1 MSDLASDPYASIVE
15 LSKAVQKKSVL
26 PSEIVEAQLT
36 RIEAIDP
43 KLGSYQ
49 TVYRDAALSAAR
61 EADTAIANNQRI
73 GPFHGI
79 PFALKD
85 IFELE
90 GQITTCGSR
99 EMLQRISL
107 TTGTVVR
114 RLLEAGG
121 IVIGKTKTVE
131 CALGGWGTNEQMG
144 TPWNPWDLK
153 EARVP
158 GGSSSG
164 SGVAV
169 ASGLASCATGS
180 DTGGSVRLPAA
191 FCGLTG
197 LKVSKACLPT
207 DGIMP
212 LSQTLDTPGPM
223 TRNMADLALMFS
235 IMQGTNT
242 NNLEKDMMNG
252 HGLFSIRENI
262 FKGLKLGII
271 GQEERSLCT
280 DSILES
286 YDTTLDLLVELGAEL
301 KIFKPP
307 IPYDDLA
314 QLNGAITM
322 YEGYQNHRNFYDDP
336 RKKMDRNVKKRM
348 MGGCDLTSEGHTERL
363 QNRQDNQLIFKAE
376 MAEFHALLTPTVL
389 EPAPRLIDIDE
400 DFTPGYF
407 TRPFNYIDMTALA
420 LPTTY
425 SKNGLPTS
433 MQIVA
438 PAGQE
443 NFVIQLGTTLEK
455 ALALSSQP
463 NFSPLYF
470 K

>member
-1 MSDLASDPYASIVE
+1 MSDLASDPYASIVK
-15 LSKAVQKKSVL
+15 LSKAFRNRSVL
-26 PSEIVEAQLT
+26 PSQIMEAQLK
-36 RIEAIDP
+36 RIEVIDQ

-49 TVYRDAALSAAR
+49 TVYKDAALALAK
-61 EADTAIANNQRI
+61 EADEAIANDQPL

-99 EMLQRISL
+99 EMLQRISP

-131 CALGGWGTNEQMG
+131 CALGGWGTNEKMG

-197 LKVSKACLPT
+197 LKVGKACLPT

-223 TRNMADLALMFS
+223 TRNMADLAFMFS
-235 IMQGTNT
+235 IMQGLNSDA
-242 NNLEKDMMNG
+242 LENDMMTG
-252 HGLFSIRENI
+252 HGLFDIQMNI

-271 GQEERSLCT
+271 NEEERSLCT
-280 DSILES
+280 EDILES
-286 YDTTLDLLVELGAEL
+286 YDAALHLLVELGAEL
-301 KIFKPP
+301 KVFKSP
-307 IPYDDLA
+307 ISYDDLA
-314 QLNGAITM
+314 QLNGAISM
-322 YEGYQNHRNFYDDP
+322 YEGYRNHRDFYDDP
-336 RKKMDRNVKKRM
+336 SKKMDQNVKKRM
-348 MGGCDLTSEGHTERL
+348 LVGRDLTPESHAERL
-363 QNRQDNQLIFKAE
+363 QNRQDDQLVFKAA

-389 EPAPRLIDIDE
+389 EPAPRLVDIDE

-407 TRPFNYIDMTALA
+407 TRPFNYIDMSALA
-420 LPTTY
+420 LPIAY
-425 SKNGLPTS
+425 SEKGLPTS
-433 MQIVA
+433 MQIVV
-438 PAGQE
+438 PSGKE
-443 NFVIQLGTTLEK
+443 NFVIQMGTALEK
-455 ALALSSQP
+455 ALSLSKQP
-463 NFSPLYF
+463 DFSPL
-470 K
+470 

>member
-1 MSDLASDPYASIVE
+1 M
-15 LSKAVQKKSVL
+15 
-26 PSEIVEAQLT
+26 EAQLK
-36 RIEAIDP
+36 RIEVIDQ

-49 TVYRDAALSAAR
+49 TVYKDAALASAK
-61 EADTAIANNQRI
+61 EADAAIASNHRI

-90 GQITTCGSR
+90 SQITTCGSR
-99 EMLQRISL
+99 EMLQRVSP

-144 TPWNPWDLK
+144 TPWNPWDLN

-223 TRNMADLALMFS
+223 TRNMADLAFMFL
-235 IMQGTNT
+235 IMQGINPDD
-242 NNLEKDMMNG
+242 LEKDMMTGN
-252 HGLFSIRENI
+252 GLFGVQMNI
-262 FKGLKLGII
+262 FRGLKLGVINK
-271 GQEERSLCT
+271 EERALCT
-280 DSILES
+280 EDILES
-286 YDTTLDLLVELGAEL
+286 YDAALHLLVELGAEL
-301 KIFKPP
+301 KVFKSP

-314 QLNGAITM
+314 QLNGAISM
-322 YEGYQNHRNFYDDP
+322 YEGYRNHRDFYDDP
-336 RKKMDRNVKKRM
+336 SKKMDQNVKKRM
-348 MGGCDLTSEGHTERL
+348 LVGRDFTPDSHAERL
-363 QNRQDNQLIFKAE
+363 QQRQDNQLVFKAA
-376 MAEFHALLTPTVL
+376 MAEFHALLTPTIL
-389 EPAPRLIDIDE
+389 EPAPRLVDIDE

-407 TRPFNYIDMTALA
+407 TRPFNYIDVSALA
-420 LPTTY
+420 IPTAY
-425 SKNGLPTS
+425 SKKGLPTS
-433 MQIVA
+433 LQIVVS
-438 PAGQE
+438 AGRE
-443 NFVIQLGTTLEK
+443 DFAIQMGTTLEK
-455 ALALSSQP
+455 ALGLTKQP
-463 NFSPLYF
+463 DFSPL
-470 K
+470 

>member
-1 MSDLASDPYASIVE
+1 MSDLASDPYASIMK
-15 LSKAVQKKSVL
+15 LSKAFRNKSVS
-26 PSEIVEAQLT
+26 PSEVMEAQLV

-49 TVYRDAALSAAR
+49 SVYGDAALAAAK
-61 EADTAIANNQRI
+61 EADTAIANDQRL

-90 GQITTCGSR
+90 GQVTTCGSR
-99 EMLQRISL
+99 EMLQRISP

-114 RLLEAGG
+114 RLLGAGG

-235 IMQGTNT
+235 IMQGMNAD
-242 NNLEKDMMNG
+242 NLEKDIMNG
-252 HGLFSIRENI
+252 RGLFRIQENI
-262 FKGLKLGII
+262 FKELKLGILS
-271 GQEERSLCT
+271 QEERSRCT
-280 DSILES
+280 DNVLES
-286 YDTTLDLLVELGAEL
+286 YDATLELLVELGAEL
-301 KIFKPP
+301 EIFKPP

-314 QLNGAITM
+314 QLNGAISM
-322 YEGYQNHRNFYDDP
+322 YEGYQNHRKFYDDP
-336 RKKMDRNVKKRM
+336 SKKMDQNVKKRM
-348 MGGCDLTSEGHTERL
+348 LAGRDLNSVSHAERL
-363 QNRQDNQLIFKAE
+363 QNRQDNQLVFKAA

-389 EPAPRLIDIDE
+389 EPAPRLVDIDE

-407 TRPFNYIDMTALA
+407 TRPFNYIDMSALA

-425 SKNGLPTS
+425 SEKGLPTS
-433 MQIVA
+433 IQIVV

-443 NFVIQLGTTLEK
+443 NFVIQMGTALEK
-455 ALALSSQP
+455 ALSLSNQP
-463 NFSPLYF
+463 DFSSLYF
-470 K
+470 

>member
-1 MSDLASDPYASIVE
+1 MSDLAKDPYASIVD
-15 LSKAVQKKSVL
+15 LSKAFRNRSVL
-26 PSEIVEAQLT
+26 PSQIIEAQLK
-36 RIEAIDP
+36 RIEEVDQ

-49 TVYRDAALSAAR
+49 AVYKDTALVSAKEADAAIAR
-61 EADTAIANNQRI
+61 DERK

-90 GQITTCGSR
+90 GCITACGSR
-99 EMLQRISL
+99 EMLQRISS

-114 RLLEAGG
+114 RLFEAGG

-197 LKVSKACLPT
+197 LKVSKDCLPT

-223 TRNMADLALMFS
+223 TRNMADLAFMFS
-235 IMQGTNT
+235 VMQGLSAD
-242 NNLEKDMMNG
+242 NLENDMMNG
-252 HGLFSIRENI
+252 NGLFDIQMNI
-262 FKGLKLGII
+262 FKGLNLGII
-271 GQEERSLCT
+271 NEKERSLCT
-280 DSILES
+280 EDILKS
-286 YDTTLDLLVELGAEL
+286 YDATLDLLVELGAEL
-301 KIFKPP
+301 KVFKTP
-307 IPYDDLA
+307 IPYDDMTK
-314 QLNGAITM
+314 LNGAITM
-322 YEGYQNHRNFYDDP
+322 YEGYHNHRSFYDDP
-336 RKKMDRNVKKRM
+336 RKEMDQNVRKRM
-348 MGGCDLTSEGHTERL
+348 LAGRDLSIESHSKRL
-363 QNRQDNQLIFKAE
+363 KNRQKDQLVFKDA
-376 MAEFHALLTPTVL
+376 MAEFDALVTPTVL
-389 EPAPRLIDIDE
+389 EPAPRLYDIDE

-407 TRPFNYIDMTALA
+407 TRPFNYIDMSALV
-420 LPTTY
+420 LPTAY
-425 SKNGLPTS
+425 SAKGLPTS
-433 MQIVA
+433 LQIAV
-438 PAGQE
+438 PAGRE
-443 NFVIQLGTTLEK
+443 NFVIQMGTALEK
-455 ALALSSQP
+455 ALGLNIQQDFNP
-463 NFSPLYF
+463 I
-470 K
+470 

>member
-15 LSKAVQKKSVL
+15 LSKAFRNRSVL
-26 PSEIVEAQLT
+26 PSQIMEAQLK
-36 RIEAIDP
+36 RIEVIDQ

-49 TVYRDAALSAAR
+49 TVYKDAALASAK
-61 EADTAIANNQRI
+61 EADEAIANDQRL

-99 EMLQRISL
+99 EMLQRISP

-169 ASGLASCATGS
+169 AGGLASCATGS

-197 LKVSKACLPT
+197 LKVGKACLPT

-223 TRNMADLALMFS
+223 TRNMADLAFMFS
-235 IMQGTNT
+235 IMQGFNSNT
-242 NNLEKDMMNG
+242 LENDMMTG
-252 HGLFSIRENI
+252 HGLFDIQMNI

-271 GQEERSLCT
+271 NEEERSLCT
-280 DSILES
+280 EDILES
-286 YDTTLDLLVELGAEL
+286 YDAALHLLVELGAEL
-301 KIFKPP
+301 KVFKPP
-307 IPYDDLA
+307 ITYDDLA
-314 QLNGAITM
+314 QLNGAISM
-322 YEGYQNHRNFYDDP
+322 YEGYRNHRDFYDDP
-336 RKKMDRNVKKRM
+336 SKKMDQNVKKRM
-348 MGGCDLTSEGHTERL
+348 LVGRDLTPESHAERL
-363 QNRQDNQLIFKAE
+363 QKRQDNQLVFKAA

-389 EPAPRLIDIDE
+389 EPAPRLVDIDE

-407 TRPFNYIDMTALA
+407 TRPFNYIDMSALA
-420 LPTTY
+420 LPIAY
-425 SKNGLPTS
+425 SEKGLPTS
-433 MQIVA
+433 MQIVV
-438 PAGQE
+438 PSGKE
-443 NFVIQLGTTLEK
+443 NFVIQMGTALEK
-455 ALALSSQP
+455 ALSLSKQP
-463 NFSPLYF
+463 DFSPL
-470 K
+470 

>member
-1 MSDLASDPYASIVE
+1 MSDLATDPYASIVK
-15 LSKAVQKKSVL
+15 LSKAFRNRSVS
-26 PSEIVEAQLT
+26 PSEVMEAQLV

-49 TVYRDAALSAAR
+49 AVYGDAALTAAK
-61 EADTAIANNQRI
+61 EADKAIANDQRL

-99 EMLQRISL
+99 EMLHQISP

-121 IVIGKTKTVE
+121 IVLGKTKTVE

-235 IMQGTNT
+235 IMQGVNAD
-242 NNLEKDMMNG
+242 NLEKDMMNG
-252 HGLFSIRENI
+252 HGLFSIQDNI
-262 FKGLKLGII
+262 FKRLKLGVLS
-271 GQEERSLCT
+271 QEERSRCT
-280 DSILES
+280 DDILES
-286 YDTTLDLLVELGAEL
+286 YDATLDLLVELGAEL
-301 KIFKPP
+301 KVFKPP

-314 QLNGAITM
+314 QLNGTISM
-322 YEGYQNHRNFYDDP
+322 YEGYQNHRKLYDDP
-336 RKKMDRNVKKRM
+336 SKKMDQNVKKRM
-348 MGGCDLTSEGHTERL
+348 LAGRDLTSEGHAERL
-363 QNRQDNQLIFKAE
+363 QKRQDNQLVFKAK

-389 EPAPRLIDIDE
+389 EPAPRLVDIDE

-407 TRPFNYIDMTALA
+407 TRPFNYIDMSALA
-420 LPTTY
+420 LPTAY
-425 SKNGLPTS
+425 SKKGLPTS
-433 MQIVA
+433 MQIVV

-443 NFVIQLGTTLEK
+443 NFVIRMGTALEK
-455 ALALSSQP
+455 ALSLSQHP
-463 NFSPLYF
+463 DFSLF
-470 K
+470 

>member
-15 LSKAVQKKSVL
+15 LSKAFRNRSVL
-26 PSEIVEAQLT
+26 PSQIMEAQLK
-36 RIEAIDP
+36 RIEAIDQ

-49 TVYRDAALSAAR
+49 TVYKDAAIASAK
-61 EADTAIANNQRI
+61 EADAAIASDHRI

-90 GQITTCGSR
+90 GYITTCGSH
-99 EMLQRISL
+99 EMLQRVSP

-121 IVIGKTKTVE
+121 IAIGKTKTVE

-144 TPWNPWDLK
+144 TPWNPWDLN

-223 TRNMADLALMFS
+223 TRNMADLAFMFS
-235 IMQGTNT
+235 IMQGINPDD
-242 NNLEKDMMNG
+242 LENDMMTGN
-252 HGLFSIRENI
+252 GLFGVQMNI
-262 FKGLKLGII
+262 FRGLKLGVINK
-271 GQEERSLCT
+271 EERALCT
-280 DSILES
+280 EEILES
-286 YDTTLDLLVELGAEL
+286 YDAALHLLVELGAEL
-301 KIFKPP
+301 EVFRSP
-307 IPYDDLA
+307 IPFDDMTK
-314 QLNGAITM
+314 LNGDITM
-322 YEGYQNHRNFYDDP
+322 YEGYHNHRSFYDDP
-336 RKKMDRNVKKRM
+336 KKQMDQNVRKRM
-348 MGGCDLTSEGHTERL
+348 LAGRGLTSESHSKRL
-363 QNRQDNQLIFKAE
+363 EKRQKDQLIFKAA
-376 MAEFHALLTPTVL
+376 MAEFHALLTPTIL
-389 EPAPRLIDIDE
+389 EPAPRLDDIDE

-407 TRPFNYIDMTALA
+407 TRPFNYIDMSALA
-420 LPTTY
+420 LPTAY
-425 SKNGLPTS
+425 SAKGLPTS
-433 MQIVA
+433 LQIAV
-438 PAGQE
+438 PAGRE
-443 NFVIQLGTTLEK
+443 NFAIQMGTALEK
-455 ALALSSQP
+455 ALGLTKQP
-463 NFSPLYF
+463 DFNPL
-470 K
+470 

>member
-1 MSDLASDPYASIVE
+1 VSELASDPYASIVE
-15 LSKAVQKKSVL
+15 ISKAFRDRAVL
-26 PSEIVEAQLT
+26 PSQIMEAQLN
-36 RIEAIDP
+36 RIKVIDQ

-49 TVYRDAALSAAR
+49 TVYNDAAIASAK
-61 EADTAIANNQRI
+61 EADAAIASNHRI

-90 GQITTCGSR
+90 NQITTCGSR
-99 EMLQRISL
+99 EMLQRVSP
-107 TTGTVVR
+107 TTGTIVR

-144 TPWNPWDLK
+144 TPWNPWDLN

-235 IMQGTNT
+235 IMKGIDGRKIET
-242 NNLEKDMMNG
+242 DMMNG
-252 HGLFSIRENI
+252 DGLFNIQMNI
-262 FKGLKLGII
+262 FKGLKFGVID
-271 GQEERSLCT
+271 QKERSRCT
-280 DSILES
+280 EDILKS
-286 YDTTLDLLVELGAEL
+286 YDATLNLLVDLGAEL
-301 KIFKPP
+301 EVFTSP
-307 IPYDDLA
+307 IAYDDMA
-314 QLNGAITM
+314 QFNGAITM
-322 YEGYQNHRNFYDDP
+322 YEGYHNHRHLYDNP
-336 RKKMDRNVKKRM
+336 SKIMDQNVKKRM
-348 MGGCDLTSEGHTERL
+348 LVGRDITPEKHANLLSK
-363 QNRQDNQLIFKAE
+363 RQDHQLIFKNS
-376 MAEFHALLTPTVL
+376 MADFDALITPTII
-389 EPAPRLIDIDE
+389 EPAPKLDEIDE

-407 TRPFNYIDMTALA
+407 TRPFNYIDMSALA
-420 LPTTY
+420 LPIAY
-425 SKNGLPTS
+425 SSNGLPTS
-433 MQIVA
+433 LQIVV

-443 NFVIQLGTTLEK
+443 DYVVQMGAALES
-455 ALALSSQP
+455 ALALHKQP
-463 NFSPLYF
+463 NLSP
-470 K
+470 

>member
-15 LSKAVQKKSVL
+15 LSKALQKKSVL
-26 PSEIVEAQLT
+26 PSEIIEAQLT
-36 RIEAIDP
+36 RIDAIDP

-49 TVYRDAALSAAR
+49 TVYRDAALSAAE
-61 EADTAIANNQRI
+61 EADTAIAKNQRI

-90 GQITTCGSR
+90 GQITTCGSH
-99 EMLQRISL
+99 EMLQRISP

-114 RLLEAGG
+114 RLLKAGG
-121 IVIGKTKTVE
+121 IIIGKTKTVE

-144 TPWNPWDLK
+144 TPWNPWDLI

-242 NNLEKDMMNG
+242 NNLEKDIIND
-252 HGLFSIRENI
+252 HGLFSTRENI
-262 FKGLKLGII
+262 FKGLKLGILS
-271 GQEERSLCT
+271 QEERSRCT

-286 YDTTLDLLVELGAEL
+286 YDKTLDILVELGAEL

-307 IPYDDLA
+307 IPYEDLA
-314 QLNGAITM
+314 QSNGAISM

-336 RKKMDRNVKKRM
+336 SKKMDQNVKKRM
-348 MGGCDLTSEGHTERL
+348 MGGRDLTSEGHAERL
-363 QNRQDNQLIFKAE
+363 QKRQDNQPVFKAS

-389 EPAPRLIDIDE
+389 EPAPRLVDIDE

-407 TRPFNYIDMTALA
+407 TRPFNYIDMAALA
-420 LPTTY
+420 LPTAY
-425 SKNGLPTS
+425 SEKGLPTS
-433 MQIVA
+433 MQIVV

-443 NFVIQLGTTLEK
+443 NFVIQMGTTLEK
-455 ALALSSQP
+455 ALALSRRP
-463 NFSPLYF
+463 NFSPL
-470 K
+470 

>member
-1 MSDLASDPYASIVE
+1 MSDLASDPYASIVK
-15 LSKAVQKKSVL
+15 LSKAFRNRSVL
-26 PSEIVEAQLT
+26 PSQIMEAQLK
-36 RIEAIDP
+36 RIEVIDQ

-49 TVYRDAALSAAR
+49 TVYKDAALALAK
-61 EADTAIANNQRI
+61 EADEAIANDQPL

-99 EMLQRISL
+99 EMLQRISP

-131 CALGGWGTNEQMG
+131 CALGGWGTNEKMG

-197 LKVSKACLPT
+197 LKVGKACLPT

-223 TRNMADLALMFS
+223 TRNMADLAFMFS
-235 IMQGTNT
+235 IMQGLNSDA
-242 NNLEKDMMNG
+242 LENDMMTG
-252 HGLFSIRENI
+252 HGLFDIQMNI

-271 GQEERSLCT
+271 NEEERSLCT
-280 DSILES
+280 EDILES
-286 YDTTLDLLVELGAEL
+286 YDAALHLLVELGAEL
-301 KIFKPP
+301 KVFKSP
-307 IPYDDLA
+307 ISYDDLA
-314 QLNGAITM
+314 QLNGAISM
-322 YEGYQNHRNFYDDP
+322 YEGYRNHRDFYDDP
-336 RKKMDRNVKKRM
+336 SKKMDQNVKKRM
-348 MGGCDLTSEGHTERL
+348 LVGRDLTPESHAERL
-363 QNRQDNQLIFKAE
+363 QKRQDDQLVFKAA

-389 EPAPRLIDIDE
+389 EPAPRLVDIDE

-407 TRPFNYIDMTALA
+407 TRPFNYIDMSALA
-420 LPTTY
+420 LPIAY
-425 SKNGLPTS
+425 SEKGLPTS
-433 MQIVA
+433 MQIVV
-438 PAGQE
+438 PSGKE
-443 NFVIQLGTTLEK
+443 NFVIQMGTALEK
-455 ALALSSQP
+455 ALSLSKQP
-463 NFSPLYF
+463 DFSPL
-470 K
+470 

>member
-15 LSKAVQKKSVL
+15 LSKALKKKSVL
-26 PSEIVEAQLT
+26 PSEIIEAQLT
-36 RIEAIDP
+36 RIDAIDP

-49 TVYRDAALSAAR
+49 TVYRDAALSAAK
-61 EADTAIANNQRI
+61 EADAAIAKNQRI

-99 EMLQRISL
+99 EMLQRISP

-114 RLLEAGG
+114 RLLKAGG
-121 IVIGKTKTVE
+121 IIIGKTKTVE

-144 TPWNPWDLK
+144 TPWNPWDLI

-242 NNLEKDMMNG
+242 NNLEKDIING

-262 FKGLKLGII
+262 FKGLKLGILS
-271 GQEERSLCT
+271 QEERSRCT

-286 YDTTLDLLVELGAEL
+286 YDKTLDLLVELGAKL

-314 QLNGAITM
+314 QSNGAISM

-336 RKKMDRNVKKRM
+336 SKKMDQNVKKRM
-348 MGGCDLTSEGHTERL
+348 MGGRDLTSEGHAERL
-363 QNRQDNQLIFKAE
+363 QKRQDNQPVFKAS

-389 EPAPRLIDIDE
+389 EPAPRLVDIDE

-407 TRPFNYIDMTALA
+407 TRPFNYIDMAALA
-420 LPTTY
+420 LPTAY
-425 SKNGLPTS
+425 SEKGLPTS
-433 MQIVA
+433 MQIVV

-443 NFVIQLGTTLEK
+443 NFVIQMGTTLEK
-455 ALALSSQP
+455 ALALSRRP
-463 NFSPLYF
+463 NFSPL
-470 K
+470 

>member
-1 MSDLASDPYASIVE
+1 MNDLASDPYASIVK
-15 LSKAVQKKSVL
+15 LSKAFRNRSVL
-26 PSEIVEAQLT
+26 PSQIMEAQLK
-36 RIEAIDP
+36 RIEVIDQ

-49 TVYRDAALSAAR
+49 TVYKDAALALAK
-61 EADTAIANNQRI
+61 EADEAIANDQPL

-99 EMLQRISL
+99 EMLQRISP

-131 CALGGWGTNEQMG
+131 CALGGWGTNEKMG

-197 LKVSKACLPT
+197 LKVGKACLPT

-223 TRNMADLALMFS
+223 TRNMADLAFMFS
-235 IMQGTNT
+235 IMQGLNSDA
-242 NNLEKDMMNG
+242 LENDMMTG
-252 HGLFSIRENI
+252 HGLFDIQMNI

-271 GQEERSLCT
+271 NEEERSLCT
-280 DSILES
+280 EDILES
-286 YDTTLDLLVELGAEL
+286 YDAALHLLVELGAEL
-301 KIFKPP
+301 KVFKSP
-307 IPYDDLA
+307 ISYDDLA
-314 QLNGAITM
+314 QLNGAISM
-322 YEGYQNHRNFYDDP
+322 YEGYRNHRDFYDDP
-336 RKKMDRNVKKRM
+336 SKKMDQNVKKRM
-348 MGGCDLTSEGHTERL
+348 LVGRDLTPESHAERL
-363 QNRQDNQLIFKAE
+363 QKRQDDQLVFKAA

-389 EPAPRLIDIDE
+389 EPAPRLVDIDE

-407 TRPFNYIDMTALA
+407 TRPFNYIDMSALA
-420 LPTTY
+420 LPIAY
-425 SKNGLPTS
+425 SEKGLPTS
-433 MQIVA
+433 MQIVV
-438 PAGQE
+438 PSGKE
-443 NFVIQLGTTLEK
+443 NFVIQMGTALEK
-455 ALALSSQP
+455 ALSLSKQP
-463 NFSPLYF
+463 DFSPL
-470 K
+470 

>member
-1 MSDLASDPYASIVE
+1 VSDLASDPYASIVK
-15 LSKAVQKKSVL
+15 LSKAFRNRSVL
-26 PSEIVEAQLT
+26 PSQIMEAQLK
-36 RIEAIDP
+36 RIEVIDQ

-49 TVYRDAALSAAR
+49 TVYKDAALALAK
-61 EADTAIANNQRI
+61 EADEAIANDQPL

-99 EMLQRISL
+99 EMLQRISP

-131 CALGGWGTNEQMG
+131 CALGGWGTNEKMG

-197 LKVSKACLPT
+197 LKVGKACLPT

-223 TRNMADLALMFS
+223 TRNMADLAFMFS
-235 IMQGTNT
+235 IMQGLNSDA
-242 NNLEKDMMNG
+242 LENDMMTG
-252 HGLFSIRENI
+252 HGLFDIQMNI

-271 GQEERSLCT
+271 NEEERSLCT
-280 DSILES
+280 EDILES
-286 YDTTLDLLVELGAEL
+286 YDAALHLLVELGAEL
-301 KIFKPP
+301 KVFKSP
-307 IPYDDLA
+307 ISYDDLA
-314 QLNGAITM
+314 QLNGAISM
-322 YEGYQNHRNFYDDP
+322 YEGYRNHRDFYDDP
-336 RKKMDRNVKKRM
+336 SKKMDQNVKKRM
-348 MGGCDLTSEGHTERL
+348 LVGRDLTPESHAERL
-363 QNRQDNQLIFKAE
+363 QKRQDNQLVFKAA

-389 EPAPRLIDIDE
+389 EPAPRLVDIDE

-407 TRPFNYIDMTALA
+407 TRPFNYIDMSALA
-420 LPTTY
+420 LPIAY
-425 SKNGLPTS
+425 SEKGLPTS
-433 MQIVA
+433 MQIVV
-438 PAGQE
+438 PSGKE
-443 NFVIQLGTTLEK
+443 NFVIQMGTALEK
-455 ALALSSQP
+455 ALSLSKQP
-463 NFSPLYF
+463 DFSPL
-470 K
+470 